1 MYYYFRE
8 KTHDKT
14 ILSFGPILEP
24 FFPKIWSMVDM
35 LYRNRYIF
43 VIFVFWNILYSLFII
58 LGDALTTATVWPFL
72 FYSALFFCFAL
83 FILFGIFDFSIA
95 RKGVVKPPERA
106 PKKLVFYLWIQ
117 RSSRPARMRNIIMGV
132 GAGTHRWQTGGLLMI
147 FEPLRFPSLLV
158 MLTKTCCDCKYLSAQ
173 KLPEYFLDLKVSEIG

>member
-43 VIFVFWNILYSLFII
+43 VIFVFWNILYSLKIPVSLKSFNIFQKQETVVCI
-58 LGDALTTATVWPFL
+58 LLQYPHN
-72 FYSALFFCFAL
+72 
-83 FILFGIFDFSIA
+83 SITSYPNSL
-95 RKGVVKPPERA
+95 GWLPCL
-106 PKKLVFYLWIQ
+106 LVFTSPLVFQHTTTISHI
-117 RSSRPARMRNIIMGV
+117 RLAISHHNNITDKASNI
-132 GAGTHRWQTGGLLMI
+132 TPQQYH
-147 FEPLRFPSLLV
+147 
-158 MLTKTCCDCKYLSAQ
+158 K
-173 KLPEYFLDLKVSEIG
+173 